1 MTPAGGQGRRVLVVD
16 DIAAN
21 RRVLRA
27 TLEAE
32 GYAVF
37 EAADGV
43 EALAQ
48 LERHAPLQ
56 AVISDI
62 LMPNMDGY
70 RLCSEIRK
78 SERWR
83 ALPFIFYSSTYLSD
97 SDEKL
102 ARELGGDK
110 FIAKPASAAAM
121 VAALDEAIHARRAT
135 TRPPTLPE
143 ELELMRQY
151 SARLVA
157 KLEEQNTELR
167 RRAAK
172 LEREAASRG
181 EVEQALRESER
192 RFNSMLDNVELV
204 ALMLDRDARVT
215 YCNDFLLRLTGWRR
229 EDVIGQDAI
238 EMLLPPDGDDIRK
251 LFAALL
257 NNEPV
262 AWHPVTP
269 ILTRL
274 GERRVIQWNNTVL
287 RSAEGQV
294 IGTASIGADITERLE
309 SEARAAAAT
318 RRMQALAHRLVEAQE
333 SEQRRLSAELHDR
346 IGQNLTALG
355 INLNIVAG
363 ALAAQVPPETAQ
375 RLRDS
380 LTLLEGTTGAV
391 RQLVGE
397 LRPPELKDY
406 GLLATLRTFS
416 LAVGQRSGL
425 AIEVTGEEPS
435 PRFDLS
441 VDTSLYRIAQEAL
454 NNVVKHARAH
464 HVAVRLM
471 THGPRIVLTIE
482 DDGAGFEPD
491 SVGPSHWGLDIM
503 RERAEAAGAKLH
515 VESAAGAGTRVI
527 VELERPE

>member
-1 MTPAGGQGRRVLVVD
+1 MSPHGRRVLVVD
-16 DIAAN
+16 DIAVN

-32 GYAVF
+32 SYVVV

-48 LERHAPLQ
+48 LERHAPVQ

-70 RLCSEIRK
+70 RLCHEIRK

-102 ARELGGDK
+102 ARDMGGDN
-110 FIAKPASAAAM
+110 FLAKPASAAAM
-121 VAALDEAIHARRAT
+121 VAALDQAIHARRSVAG
-135 TRPPTLPE
+135 PKTLPQ

-151 SARLVA
+151 SAQLVA

-167 RRAAK
+167 RRAHE
-172 LEREAASRG
+172 LEREIAGRA

-192 RFNSMLDNVELV
+192 RFAALLDNVELV
-204 ALMLDRDARVT
+204 SVMLDRDARIT
-215 YCNDFLLRLTGWRR
+215 YCNDYLLRLTGWRR
-229 EDVIGQDAI
+229 EDLVGKDWF
-238 EMLLPPDGDDIRK
+238 E
-251 LFAALL
+251 LFVPGEATDVRTTLQALL
-257 NNEPV
+257 ADQPAARHHV
-262 AWHPVTP
+262 SP

-274 GERRVIQWNNTVL
+274 GERRTIHWNNTVL
-287 RSAEGQV
+287 RAADGPV
-294 IGTASIGADITERLE
+294 VGTARIGADITARLE
-309 SEARAAAAT
+309 SEARAGAAAQRT
-318 RRMQALAHRLVEAQE
+318 QALAHRLVEAQE
-333 SEQRRLSAELHDR
+333 SEQRRLSSELHDR

-355 INLNIVAG
+355 INLNVVAN
-363 ALAAQVPPETAQ
+363 ALGDAVPREAAA

-380 LTLLEGTTGAV
+380 LTLLEGTTAAV
-391 RQLVGE
+391 RHLVGE

-406 GLLATLRTFS
+406 GLLAALRTFAAAVRARAG
-416 LAVGQRSGL
+416 LAV
-425 AIEVTGEEPS
+425 EVSGEEPS
-435 PRFDLS
+435 PRLALS

-454 NNVVKHARAH
+454 NNIVKHARAR
-464 HVAVRLM
+464 HVEVRLAS
-471 THGPRIVLTIE
+471 HGRGITLTVE
-482 DDGAGFEPD
+482 DDGVGFEPD
-491 SVGPSHWGLDIM
+491 AVGPAHWGLDIM

-515 VESAAGAGTRVI
+515 VDSARGAGTRVI
-527 VELERPE
+527 VELEWPS

>member
-1 MTPAGGQGRRVLVVD
+1 VSPHGRCVLVVD
-16 DIAAN
+16 DIASN

-32 GYAVF
+32 GYTVV
-37 EAADGV
+37 EAADGL

-48 LERHAPLQ
+48 LERVGLVQ

-70 RLCSEIRK
+70 RLCNEIRK
-78 SERWR
+78 SERWG

-110 FIAKPASAAAM
+110 FLPKPASATAIA
-121 VAALDEAIHARRAT
+121 AALDEAIHARRPL

-167 RRAAK
+167 RRAAE
-172 LEREAASRG
+172 LEREFASRG
-181 EVEQALRESER
+181 KAEQALRESER
-192 RFNSMLDNVELV
+192 RFNAMLDNVDLV
-204 ALMLDRDARVT
+204 SVMLDREARVT
-215 YCNDFLLRLTGWRR
+215 YCNDFLLQLTGWRHQ
-229 EDVIGQDAI
+229 DVIGQDWFELFVPA
-238 EMLLPPDGDDIRK
+238 DGDEMHTV
-251 LFAALL
+251 FHALL
-257 NNEPV
+257 ANDRA
-262 AWHPVTP
+262 AWHHVNP

-274 GERRVIQWNNTVL
+274 GERRVVQWNNTVL
-287 RSAEGQV
+287 RCADGKV

-309 SEARAAAAT
+309 SEARAASAT
-318 RRMQALAHRLVEAQE
+318 QRMRDLAHRLVEAQE

-363 ALAAQVPPETAQ
+363 EVAAHMKDGVAK

-380 LTLLEGTTGAV
+380 LALLERTTGAV
-391 RQLVGE
+391 RELVGE

-406 GLLATLRTFS
+406 GLLAALRTFAH
-416 LAVGQRSGL
+416 AVGERAGL
-425 AIEVTGEEPS
+425 EIVVTGAEPE
-435 PRFDLS
+435 PRLPLS
-441 VDTSLYRIAQEAL
+441 VDTSMYRIAQEAL
-454 NNVVKHARAH
+454 NNVVKHAGAQRAS
-464 HVAVRLM
+464 VRLS
-471 THGPRIVLTIE
+471 TSGRRVTLVVE

-491 SVGPSHWGLDIM
+491 DVGRAHWGLDIM
-503 RERAEAAGAKLH
+503 RERAEAAGAKLQ
-515 VESAAGAGTRVI
+515 VDSARGAGTRVI
-527 VELERPE
+527 VELERSE